1 MPKKRT
7 DGTQYSQAQT
17 DGDEDVLAP
26 ESKTGVNDAEIEE
39 ADVNVAEFARRMNLE
54 ILYSGDNQ
62 TIHFCTFNISRPG
75 LQLAGYYKHFSA
87 ERVQVIGEMEMAYL
101 QQMTHDARKTACE
114 SLLKKPIPCLIIT
127 SAHPPCDELLDAVR
141 QYKRILLSYKKRT
154 DGFVRRGRDCD
165 RRVGNRHERNLA
177 VAYSSLTSACRG
189 RRRYNYTRRR

>member
-26 ESKTGVNDAEIEE
+26 ESKTDVNDAEIEEAE

-62 TIHFCTFNISRPG
+62 IIHFCTFNISRPG

-127 SAHPPCDELLDAVR
+127 SSHPPCDELLDAVR
-141 QYKRILLSYKKRT
+141 KYNRILFRSKQRT
-154 DGFVRRGRDCD
+154 TMFCQQPV
-165 RRVGNRHERNLA
+165 A
-177 VAYSSLTSACRG
+177 VS
-189 RRRYNYTRRR
+189 